1 MEDWILMKYKKYN
14 TKDRVSRVGFMVTN
28 KDQTTQCRHCG
39 SKSEFLENIR
49 TKRFNRDYYYCPECK
64 KMTIIEN

>member
-1 MEDWILMKYKKYN
+1 M
-14 TKDRVSRVGFMVTN
+14 VSRVGFMVTN

-49 TKRFNRDYYYCPECK
+49 TKWFNRDYYYCPECK